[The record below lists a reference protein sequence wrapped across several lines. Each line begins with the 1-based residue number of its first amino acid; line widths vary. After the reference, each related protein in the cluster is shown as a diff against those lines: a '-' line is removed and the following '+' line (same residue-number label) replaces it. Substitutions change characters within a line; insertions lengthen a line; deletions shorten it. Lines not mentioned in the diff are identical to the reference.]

1 MAKRAPL
8 MDDVLA
14 NLPKKGTTPWHLK
27 LPPDLLDEL
36 RQVKAAFEA
45 GAMPK
50 ATRTGLAFALSKS
63 LKARGIDIGHRG
75 VEAWLQ
81 TKN

>member
-27 LPPDLLDEL
+27 LPPDLMAEL
-36 RQVKAAFEA
+36 QQVKAAFEA

>member
-14 NLPKKGTTPWHLK
+14 NLPKKGTTPWHQK
-27 LPPDLLDEL
+27 LPADLLDEL
-36 RQVKAAFEA
+36 RQVKAAFEE

-75 VEAWLQ
+75 VEQWLQ
-81 TKN
+81 TKS